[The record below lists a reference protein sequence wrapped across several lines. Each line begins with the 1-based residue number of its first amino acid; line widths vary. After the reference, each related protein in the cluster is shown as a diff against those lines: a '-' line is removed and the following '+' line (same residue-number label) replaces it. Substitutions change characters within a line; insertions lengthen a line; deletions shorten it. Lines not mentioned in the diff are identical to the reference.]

1 MRKPISL
8 DDVSGIR
15 DEHHIMTSSQSVNSV
30 AKAVPSEHRLLP
42 GQVVLVLQGGGAPGC
57 YQAGVYQAMHEAGIE
72 PDWVIGTSIGA
83 INGAIIA
90 GNKIGDR
97 LDQLHKFWS
106 SLEGWFAG
114 PWGSL
119 TTLLAGVPGFFAP
132 NPAVA
137 WGLETKVGI
146 ERAALYSIDP
156 LKKLLPKLVDF
167 DLINSGK
174 PRFTVGL
181 VNVRSGQMRYFD
193 NREGAIGLDHVLG
206 SSAIPP
212 SFPAVRLDGEAY
224 WDGGIYSNTP
234 VEVVFDDNPRR
245 SSVVF
250 AVQIWHTQ
258 SAEPDSIAQVFMRQK
273 DILFG
278 SRSRSHIAR
287 HAQLHRMRQVVRELY
302 KMLPEERRNTPEA
315 KALAAYGCATFMHLL
330 EINARPIDGESNM
343 RDFDFSKAAIN
354 ARWRAGYTDA
364 QGMIARRPWENPV
377 DPLVGVAVY
386 TSDPDN

>member
-1 MRKPISL
+1 
-8 DDVSGIR
+8 
-15 DEHHIMTSSQSVNSV
+15 MTSGEGAHSV
-30 AKAVPSEHRLLP
+30 AKAAPSEHRPLP
-42 GQVVLVLQGGGAPGC
+42 GQVVLVMQGGGAPGC

-72 PDWVIGTSIGA
+72 PDWVVGTSIGS

-97 LDQLHKFWS
+97 LERLHKFWS

-119 TTLLAGVPGFFAP
+119 ATLLAGVPGFFLP

-137 WGLETKVGI
+137 WGVEMKVGI

-193 NREGAIGLDHVLG
+193 SREGAIGRDHVLG

-250 AVQIWHTQ
+250 AVQIWHTRSQ
-258 SAEPDSIAQVFMRQK
+258 EPHSIAQVFMRQK

-287 HAQLHRMRQVVRELY
+287 HAQLHRMRHVVRELY
-302 KMLPEERRNTPEA
+302 KMLPEERRNSPEA
-315 KALAAYGCATFMHLL
+315 KALAAYGCATVMNLL

-343 RDFDFSKAAIN
+343 RDFDFSKEAIR
-354 ARWRAGYTDA
+354 ARWQAGYADA
-364 QGMIARRPWENPV
+364 RSMIARRPWENPV

-386 TSDPDN
+386 SSDPDH

>member
-1 MRKPISL
+1 MA
-8 DDVSGIR
+8 
-15 DEHHIMTSSQSVNSV
+15 TSRGVHSV
-30 AKAVPSEHRLLP
+30 AKAVPSKPRPLP
-42 GQVVLVLQGGGAPGC
+42 GQVVLVMQGGGAPGC
-57 YQAGVYQAMHEAGIE
+57 YQAGVYQALHEAGIE

-90 GNKIGDR
+90 GSKVTDR
-97 LDQLHKFWS
+97 IERLREFWS
-106 SLEGWFAG
+106 GLEGWSPG

-119 TTLLAGVPGFFAP
+119 TALLTGVPGFFSP
-132 NPAVA
+132 NPAAA
-137 WGLETKVGI
+137 WGVETRVGI

-156 LKKLLPKLVDF
+156 LKKLLPKLVNF
-167 DLINSGK
+167 DLVNSGK
-174 PRFTVGL
+174 PRFTLGL

-193 NREGAIGLDHVLG
+193 SREGTIGLDHVLG

-250 AVQIWHTQ
+250 AVQIWHTR
-258 SAEPDSIAQVFMRQK
+258 SPEPDSIAQVFMRQK

-302 KMLPEERRNTPEA
+302 KMLPEERQNTPEA

-330 EINARPIDGESNM
+330 EINARPIDSESNM
-343 RDFDFSKAAIN
+343 RDFDFSKAAIQ
-354 ARWRAGYTDA
+354 ARWQAGYADA
-364 QGMIARRPWENPV
+364 HGMIARRPWENPV

-386 TSDPDN
+386 TSDPDDWGQ

>member
-1 MRKPISL
+1 
-8 DDVSGIR
+8 
-15 DEHHIMTSSQSVNSV
+15 MTSTEGVHSV
-30 AKAVPSEHRLLP
+30 ANAVPSEHRPLP
-42 GQVVLVLQGGGAPGC
+42 GQVVLVMQGGGAPGC

-72 PDWVIGTSIGA
+72 PDWVVGTSIGA

-90 GNKIGDR
+90 GNKTVDR
-97 LDQLHKFWS
+97 LTRLRELWS

-114 PWGSL
+114 PWGSF
-119 TTLLAGVPGFFAP
+119 TTLLAGQPGFFSP

-137 WGLETKVGI
+137 WGVETMVGI

-167 DLINSGK
+167 DLINSAK
-174 PRFTVGL
+174 PRLTLGL
-181 VNVRSGQMRYFD
+181 VSVRSGQMRYFD
-193 NREGAIGLDHVLG
+193 SREGAIGLDHVLG

-245 SSVVF
+245 SSIVF
-250 AVQIWHTQ
+250 AVQIWQTR
-258 SAEPDSIAQVFMRQK
+258 SSEPDSIAQVFMRQK

-287 HAQLHRMRQVVRELY
+287 HAQLHRMRHVVRELY

-315 KALAAYGCATFMHLL
+315 KALAAYGCATVMHLL

-343 RDFDFSKAAIN
+343 RDFDFSKAAIRT
-354 ARWRAGYTDA
+354 RWQAGYEDA
-364 QGMIARRPWENPV
+364 RGMIARRPWENPV

-386 TSDPDN
+386 TSDPDE

>member
-1 MRKPISL
+1 
-8 DDVSGIR
+8 
-15 DEHHIMTSSQSVNSV
+15 MTSSEGVHSV
-30 AKAVPSEHRLLP
+30 AKSVPSEHRPLP
-42 GQVVLVLQGGGAPGC
+42 GQVVLVMQGGGAPGC

-90 GNKIGDR
+90 GNKDADR
-97 LDQLHKFWS
+97 LERLHEFWS
-106 SLEGWFAG
+106 CLEGWCAG

-119 TTLLAGVPGFFAP
+119 TTLLTGVPGFFSP

-137 WGLETKVGI
+137 WGVETRVGI

-174 PRFTVGL
+174 PRFTLGL

-193 NREGAIGLDHVLG
+193 SREGAIGLDHVLG
-206 SSAIPP
+206 SSALPP
-212 SFPAVRLDGEAY
+212 SFPAVRVDGEAY

-234 VEVVFDDNPRR
+234 VEVVFDENPRR

-250 AVQIWHTQ
+250 TVQIWHTRGP
-258 SAEPDSIAQVFMRQK
+258 EPDSIAQVFMRQK

-287 HAQLHRMRQVVRELY
+287 QAQLHRMRHVVRELF
-302 KMLPEERRNTPEA
+302 KMLPEERQNTPEA
-315 KALAAYGCATFMHLL
+315 KEFAAYGCATVMNLL
-330 EINARPIDGESNM
+330 EINARPIDSESNM
-343 RDFDFSKAAIN
+343 RDFDFSKEAIH
-354 ARWRAGYTDA
+354 ARWQAGYADA
-364 QGMIARRPWENPV
+364 RAMIARRPWENPV
-377 DPLVGVAVY
+377 DPMVGVAVY
-386 TSDPDN
+386 ASDPDDS

>member
-1 MRKPISL
+1 
-8 DDVSGIR
+8 
-15 DEHHIMTSSQSVNSV
+15 MTSSEGVHSV
-30 AKAVPSEHRLLP
+30 AKAMPSEHRPLP

-57 YQAGVYQAMHEAGIE
+57 YQAGVYQALHEAGIE

-90 GNKIGDR
+90 GNKVVDR
-97 LDQLHKFWS
+97 LERLHEFWS

-119 TTLLAGVPGFFAP
+119 TTLLAGVPGFFSP
-132 NPAVA
+132 NLAVA
-137 WGLETKVGI
+137 WGVETKVGI

-181 VNVRSGQMRYFD
+181 VSVRTGQMRYFD
-193 NREGAIGLDHVLG
+193 SREGAIGLDHVLG

-250 AVQIWHTQ
+250 AVQIWHTR
-258 SAEPDSIAQVFMRQK
+258 SPEPDSIAQVFMRQK

-302 KMLPEERRNTPEA
+302 KMLPEERQNTPEA

-330 EINARPIDGESNM
+330 EINARPIDSESNM
-343 RDFDFSKAAIN
+343 RDFDFSKAAIQ
-354 ARWRAGYTDA
+354 ARWQAGYADA
-364 QGMIARRPWENPV
+364 HGMIARRPWENPV

-386 TSDPDN
+386 TSDPDDWGQ

>member
-1 MRKPISL
+1 
-8 DDVSGIR
+8 
-15 DEHHIMTSSQSVNSV
+15 MTSSEGAHSVG
-30 AKAVPSEHRLLP
+30 KTTPSGYRSLP

-72 PDWVIGTSIGA
+72 PDWVVGTSIGA

-90 GNKIGDR
+90 GNKVDDR
-97 LDQLHKFWS
+97 LARLREFWS
-106 SLEGWFAG
+106 SLQGWFAG
-114 PWGSL
+114 PWGSV
-119 TTLLAGVPGFFAP
+119 TTLLAGVPGFFSP

-137 WGLETKVGI
+137 WGVETKVGI

-156 LKKLLPKLVDF
+156 LKKLLPRLIDF
-167 DLINSGK
+167 DLISSRK
-174 PRFTVGL
+174 PRLTLGL

-193 NREGAIGLDHVLG
+193 SRERAIGLNHVLG

-250 AVQIWHTQ
+250 SVQIWHTR
-258 SAEPDSIAQVFMRQK
+258 SHEPASIAQVFMRQK

-287 HAQLHRMRQVVRELY
+287 HAQLHRMRHVVRELY
-302 KMLPEERRNTPEA
+302 KMLPEESRNTPEA
-315 KALAAYGCATFMHLL
+315 KALAAYGCATVMHLL
-330 EINARPIDGESNM
+330 EINARPIDGESNL
-343 RDFDFSKAAIN
+343 RDLDFSKAAIH
-354 ARWRAGYTDA
+354 ARWQAGYADA
-364 QGMIARRPWENPV
+364 RDMIVRRPWENPV

-386 TSDPDN
+386 ASDPDV